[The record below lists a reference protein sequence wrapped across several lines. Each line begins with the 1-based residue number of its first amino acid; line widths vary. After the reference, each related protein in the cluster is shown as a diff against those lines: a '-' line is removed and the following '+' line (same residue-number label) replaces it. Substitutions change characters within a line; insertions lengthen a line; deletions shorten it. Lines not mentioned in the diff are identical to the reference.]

1 MSPPSR
7 FKQACTGNKSTVVA
21 PTSTMCLTFANT
33 AAYVPG
39 STPVAGPWGDAFG
52 NALSVPKDSRKLT
65 CDVKSLR

>member
-1 MSPPSR
+1 MW
-7 FKQACTGNKSTVVA
+7 
-21 PTSTMCLTFANT
+21 LTFANT